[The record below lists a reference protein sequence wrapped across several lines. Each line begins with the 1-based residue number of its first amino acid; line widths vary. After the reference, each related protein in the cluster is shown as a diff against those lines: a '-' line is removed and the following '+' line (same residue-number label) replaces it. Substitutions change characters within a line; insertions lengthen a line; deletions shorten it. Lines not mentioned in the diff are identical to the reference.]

1 MQVRA
6 APALPCQH
14 ASHMQRCQDVE
25 LVLVSGST
33 GVAIGYAG
41 AFRYFFAEYFFR
53 QGQIHQND
61 WDDQR
66 SGRWMAPAEALCWL
80 AVNA

>member
-1 MQVRA
+1 MF
-6 APALPCQH
+6 
-14 ASHMQRCQDVE
+14 
-25 LVLVSGST
+25 GFT

-66 SGRWMAPAEALCWL
+66 SACRMAPAEALCWL
-80 AVNA
+80 AVKAELRSCMAQVLDQSVSRPAACRLNK